1 MSVITTSFTFR
12 FIYYVQECGEYILLL
27 TMLSWTMYYTLLIL
41 YDTNKKNITLLIL
54 FSILSMYS
62 QYGAVFPVA
71 SILIIIFIYIFVRKK
86 DYIKYIT
93 CSYFIALIIAAL
105 PLYFLFLRKQMVN
118 QKNAKSD
125 FGGITFVENIFNDIH
140 YNLREVLRWNFLPNV
155 HKNTANI
162 ILFLLIICIIFTML
176 LGKNKKIKLL
186 TIINIVI
193 WILYYIAVKFEIYAY
208 TNYSGGFA
216 NRYNLFFIPIW
227 IVWLF
232 SIIYEISV
240 IVYSKNFISQEILQ
254 QVILGCLSGIVLAY
268 VMMNWEDNLK
278 NNWKK
283 EDNRGVVE
291 EWYME
296 DGENIPTIIYTAT
309 NSGFSFYVRNH
320 INYDSETENN
330 VYYLNSKQKIYDQ
343 IVNIFDNNLPDK
355 MFFVISHGKI
365 SDEIH
370 QYLLDNGYSYKE
382 NYNKHQARLIEYNKN
397 L

>member
-1 MSVITTSFTFR
+1 
-12 FIYYVQECGEYILLL
+12 
-27 TMLSWTMYYTLLIL
+27 ML
-41 YDTNKKNITLLIL
+41 
-54 FSILSMYS
+54 
-62 QYGAVFPVA
+62 
-71 SILIIIFIYIFVRKK
+71 
-86 DYIKYIT
+86 
-93 CSYFIALIIAAL
+93 
-105 PLYFLFLRKQMVN
+105 N

-125 FGGITFVENIFNDIH
+125 FSGITFIENIFKDIH

-162 ILFLLIICIIFTML
+162 ILFLLIMCVIITML
-176 LGKNKKIKLL
+176 LGKNNKIKLL

-254 QVILGCLSGIVLAY
+254 QVILGCLSGIILAY
-268 VMMNWEDNLK
+268 VMLNWEDNLK

-283 EDNRGVVE
+283 EENRGVVE
-291 EWYME
+291 EWYIE
-296 DGENIPTIIYTAT
+296 DGENIPTIIYNAT

-320 INYDSETENN
+320 IHYNSETENN
-330 VYYLNSKQKIYDQ
+330 VYYLNSKQKIQDQ
-343 IVNIFDNNLPDK
+343 LVNIFDNNLPDK